1 MYSLV
6 VVVAVVAYLM
16 MAYLIDEIKV
26 SVDETTCKSLMYGG
40 GG

>member
-1 MYSLV
+1 M

-26 SVDETTCKSLMYGG
+26 FDDGTICTACRKLYVRNPM
-40 GG
+40 